1 MNIFLCR
8 YTGKLS
14 KIAIFWSKKGLPSED
29 VASNAI
35 MTSTNDPLHIL
46 NGHLISLIPQD
57 LGQTSETTDLNTI

>member
-35 MTSTNDPLHIL
+35 MTSTI
-46 NGHLISLIPQD
+46 ID
-57 LGQTSETTDLNTI
+57 LGDLSKNIVGSVI